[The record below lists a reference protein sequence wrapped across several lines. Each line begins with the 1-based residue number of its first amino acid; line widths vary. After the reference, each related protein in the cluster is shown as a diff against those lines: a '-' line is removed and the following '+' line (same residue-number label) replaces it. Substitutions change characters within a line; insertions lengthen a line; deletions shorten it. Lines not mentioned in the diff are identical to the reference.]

1 MRAVYV
7 LSFFLFSSFS
17 VFGESRN
24 FDCDPK
30 KFLSENLIEKV
41 LVHRETSFQICL
53 NCEGETCSFNQELL
67 KDERSLS
74 VCKRL
79 FCTPSF
85 ASRGFEIPP
94 ETPRGKSSFNYKYMI
109 SNTGTIKDIK
119 IISVEGVFS
128 SRDAREF
135 LKALT
140 RKTKYIPIEFRD
152 DYYELINLE
161 SQISINTRLGYE

>member
-17 VFGESRN
+17 VFGESGN

-53 NCEGETCSFNQELL
+53 NCEGEICSFNQELL

-94 ETPRGKSSFNYKYMI
+94 ETPRGKSSFNYKYTI

>member
-94 ETPRGKSSFNYKYMI
+94 ETPRGKSSFNYNYTI
-109 SNTGTIKDIK
+109 SNIGTIKDIK

-161 SQISINTRLGYE
+161 SQIIINTRLGYE

>member
-53 NCEGETCSFNQELL
+53 NCEGEICSFNQELL

-74 VCKRL
+74 ICKRL

-94 ETPRGKSSFNYKYMI
+94 ETPRGKSSFNYNYTI

-135 LKALT
+135 IKALT
-140 RKTKYIPIEFRD
+140 RKTKYIPIELQD
-152 DYYELINLE
+152 DFYELTNLE
-161 SQISINTRLGYE
+161 SKMSINTRLGYE

>member
-1 MRAVYV
+1 M
-7 LSFFLFSSFS
+7 
-17 VFGESRN
+17 
-24 FDCDPK
+24 
-30 KFLSENLIEKV
+30 
-41 LVHRETSFQICL
+41 LVHRESSFQICL
-53 NCEGETCSFNQELL
+53 NCEGEICSFNQELL

-94 ETPRGKSSFNYKYMI
+94 ETPRGKSSFNYNYTI

>member
-67 KDERSLS
+67 KDDRSLS

-94 ETPRGKSSFNYKYMI
+94 ETPRGKSSFNYNYTI

>member
-1 MRAVYV
+1 MRGVYV
-7 LSFFLFSSFS
+7 LSFFLFSSLS
-17 VFGESRN
+17 VFGDSRN

-94 ETPRGKSSFNYKYMI
+94 ETPRGKSSFNYNYTI

-119 IISVEGVFS
+119 IISVKGVFS

-140 RKTKYIPIEFRD
+140 RKTKYIPIEFQD
-152 DYYELINLE
+152 DYYELVNLE

>member
-94 ETPRGKSSFNYKYMI
+94 ETPRGKSSFNYNYTI

-119 IISVEGVFS
+119 IISIEGVFS

-161 SQISINTRLGYE
+161 SQIIINTRLGYE

>member
-41 LVHRETSFQICL
+41 LVHRESSFQICL

-94 ETPRGKSSFNYKYMI
+94 ETPRGKSSFNYNYTI

>member
-1 MRAVYV
+1 MRGVYV

-53 NCEGETCSFNQELL
+53 NCEGEICSFNQELL

-94 ETPRGKSSFNYKYMI
+94 ETPRGKSSFNYNYTI
-109 SNTGTIKDIK
+109 SNKGTIKDIK

>member
-53 NCEGETCSFNQELL
+53 NCEGEICSFNQELL

-94 ETPRGKSSFNYKYMI
+94 ETPRGKSSFNYKYTI

>member
-1 MRAVYV
+1 MRAYV
-7 LSFFLFSSFS
+7 LSFFLFSSFFA
-17 VFGESRN
+17 FGESRN

-53 NCEGETCSFNQELL
+53 NCEGEICSFNKELL

-94 ETPRGKSSFNYKYMI
+94 ETPRGKSSFNYNYTI

-140 RKTKYIPIEFRD
+140 RKTKYIPIEFQD

>member
-1 MRAVYV
+1 MRAYV
-7 LSFFLFSSFS
+7 LSFFLFSSFFA
-17 VFGESRN
+17 FGESRN

-53 NCEGETCSFNQELL
+53 NCEGEICSFNQELL

-94 ETPRGKSSFNYKYMI
+94 ETPRGKSSFNYNYTI